1 MYQVC
6 CTRYQVSFY
15 LRWIRS
21 VLRYCK
27 VPKYYDQDCR
37 LQARVCLWSSS
48 LRQKLDFECKTITT
62 QSSNLDIPG
71 VPDPPLIIT
80 FGKVNFN
87 LMQKTVIL
95 FNLIE
100 LIMKKYFTRERSIL
114 LLASKNELSAT
125 KVNDFHCKLLP
136 QKAPS

>member
-1 MYQVC
+1 MIELSE
-6 CTRYQVSFY
+6 T
-15 LRWIRS
+15 
-21 VLRYCK
+21 K
-27 VPKYYDQDCR
+27 VK
-37 LQARVCLWSSS
+37 
-48 LRQKLDFECKTITT
+48 DFECKTITT

-71 VPDPPLIIT
+71 VPDPPLIMT

-114 LLASKNELSAT
+114 LLASKNELCAT
-125 KVNDFHCKLLP
+125 KVNGFHRKLSS
-136 QKAPS
+136 QRAPS